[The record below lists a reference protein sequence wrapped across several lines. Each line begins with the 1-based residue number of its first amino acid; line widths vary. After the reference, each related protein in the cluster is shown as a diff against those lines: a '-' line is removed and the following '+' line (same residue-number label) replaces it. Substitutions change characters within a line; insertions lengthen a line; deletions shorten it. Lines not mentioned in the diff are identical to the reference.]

1 MTYPV
6 YTRSMAAQPNRVL
19 SMQDHAIDNLKFIRE
34 TMERSGAFT
43 AVPGW
48 GGVLMGA
55 TALIAA
61 YVASR
66 QPSPRTWLNVWFLEA
81 LVAATLGAIAVW
93 KKSQAARSEFLSAP
107 ARKFL
112 LSFTPA
118 IITGALITLSA
129 YLSGSY
135 SILPGVW
142 LTCYGSSV
150 ISGGTFSVRIVPI
163 MGAGF
168 LFLGALAFLFPAW
181 GNVCLAAGFGGL
193 HIIFGLL
200 IARRYGG

>member
-1 MTYPV
+1 
-6 YTRSMAAQPNRVL
+6 MASQPNRVL
-19 SMQDHAIDNLKFIRE
+19 SMHDHAVDNLRFIRE

-48 GGVLMGA
+48 GGVVMGV
-55 TALIAA
+55 TALIAS
-61 YVASR
+61 YFASL
-66 QPSPRTWLNVWFLEA
+66 QPTHRTWLNVWFIEA
-81 LVAATLGAIAVW
+81 LLAASIGAIAVW
-93 KKSQAARSEFLSAP
+93 KKSKAARSELLSAP
-107 ARKFL
+107 TRKFL

-129 YLSGSY
+129 YQSGSY

-150 ISGGTFSVRIVPI
+150 ISGGTFSVRVVPI
-163 MGAGF
+163 MGSGF

-181 GNVCLAAGFGGL
+181 GNPCLAAGFGGL

-200 IARRYGG
+200 IARAYGG

>member
-1 MTYPV
+1 
-6 YTRSMAAQPNRVL
+6 MASQPNRVL
-19 SMQDHAIDNLKFIRE
+19 SMQDHAFDNLRFIRE
-34 TMERSGAFT
+34 TMERSGSFT
-43 AVPGW
+43 VVPGW
-48 GGVLMGA
+48 GGVVMGV
-55 TALIAA
+55 TALLASYFA
-61 YVASR
+61 YR
-66 QPSPRTWLNVWFLEA
+66 QPTPRTWLNVWFIEA
-81 LVAATLGAIAVW
+81 LVAAVVGSIAIW
-93 KKSQAARSEFLSAP
+93 KKARAARSEILSAP
-107 ARKFL
+107 TRKFL

-135 SILPGVW
+135 LILPGVW

-150 ISGGTFSVRIVPI
+150 ISGGTFSVRAVPI

-168 LFLGALAFLFPAW
+168 LLLGALAFLIPPW
-181 GNVCLAAGFGGL
+181 GNALLAAGFGGL

>member
-1 MTYPV
+1 MH
-6 YTRSMAAQPNRVL
+6 
-19 SMQDHAIDNLKFIRE
+19 DHALDNLKFIRE

-48 GGVLMGA
+48 GGVAMGV

-61 YVASR
+61 WIAGR
-66 QPSPRTWLNVWFLEA
+66 QPTPRTWLNVWFIEA
-81 LVAATLGAIAVW
+81 LVAAAFGAIAVW
-93 KKSQAARSEFLSAP
+93 KKSEAARSELLSAP

-135 SILPGVW
+135 LILPGVW

-150 ISGGTFSVRIVPI
+150 LSGGTFSVRIVPI
-163 MGAGF
+163 MGACF
-168 LFLGALAFLFPAW
+168 MLLGALAFLVPEW
-181 GNVCLAAGFGGL
+181 GNACLAAGFGGL

-200 IARRYGG
+200 IARAYGG

>member
-1 MTYPV
+1 
-6 YTRSMAAQPNRVL
+6 
-19 SMQDHAIDNLKFIRE
+19 MQDHAIDNLRFIRE

-48 GGVLMGA
+48 GGVVMGV
-55 TALIAA
+55 TALIAS
-61 YVASR
+61 YIASR
-66 QPSPRTWLNVWFLEA
+66 QPTSRTWLNAWFIEA
-81 LVAATLGAIAVW
+81 LLAAAIGAIAVW
-93 KKSQAARSEFLSAP
+93 NKSRVARSEIFSAP
-107 ARKFL
+107 TRKFL

-129 YLSGSY
+129 YPSGSY
-135 SILPGVW
+135 LILPGVW

-150 ISGGTFSVRIVPI
+150 ISGGTFSVRAVPI

-168 LFLGALAFLFPAW
+168 LLLGALAFYRPDW
-181 GNVCLAAGFGGL
+181 GNPCLAAGFGGL
-193 HIIFGLL
+193 HIVFGLL